1 MGIWNAEYECMDR
14 EKLMKLQGERLR
26 DTVRR
31 VYDNVSYYRNK
42 MEEKGVK
49 PGDIKS
55 VDELVK
61 LPFTY
66 KQDLRETY
74 PYGFFAVPMDQ
85 VVRIHASTGTT
96 GKRTVVGYTAMD
108 IDTWAELIARC
119 LTAAGA
125 DKTSF
130 VHVAYGYGLF
140 TGGLG
145 VHYGAEKIGATVIPV
160 SGGNTKRQIEIM
172 KDFGSTILTCT
183 PSYALYLAETM
194 KEMGIDPRKDLHLK
208 SGVFGAEPWTEEM
221 RKEIEAQ
228 MGIMAIDI
236 YGLSEIIG
244 PGVAIECEYQDGMHI
259 QEDHFI
265 VEIIDPETEEPL
277 PPGTDGELVFTCITK
292 EALPLIRYRT
302 RDICRLNDAKCKCGR
317 TQIRMGK
324 ITGRSDD
331 MLIIRGVNVYPSQ
344 IESVLLELGLASPYY
359 QLVVDRVGT
368 LDSLEVQVEMTP
380 EMFSDQVRQIEK
392 TEQKIR
398 SSIESTLGLSCKVR
412 LLEPKSIE
420 RSEGKAK
427 RVIDKRVYSE
437 KCSDINKK

>member
-1 MGIWNAEYECMDR
+1 MGIWNAGYECMDR
-14 EKLMKLQGERLR
+14 EQLFELQSERLR
-26 DTVRR
+26 NTVQR
-31 VYDNVSYYRNK
+31 VYSNVPYYRQK
-42 MEEKGVK
+42 MKEKGVE
-49 PGDIKS
+49 PGDIKT
-55 VDELVK
+55 VHDINK

-66 KQDLRETY
+66 KQDLRDTY
-74 PYGFFAVPMDQ
+74 PYGLFAVPMEE

-96 GKRTVVGYTAMD
+96 GKRTVVGYTSRD
-108 IDTWAELIARC
+108 IDTWAEIMARC

-194 KEMGIDPRKDLHLK
+194 AEMGIDPKRDLKLK
-208 SGVFGAEPWTEEM
+208 SGVFGAEPWTEAM
-221 RKEIEAQ
+221 RKEIESRLFIKAH
-228 MGIMAIDI
+228 DI
-236 YGLSEIIG
+236 YGLSEVIG
-244 PGVAIECEYQDGMHI
+244 PGVAVECECQNGMHI

-265 VEIIDPETEEPL
+265 VEVIDPVTEEPL
-277 PPGTDGELVFTCITK
+277 PMGSEGELVFTCITK

-302 RDICRLNDAKCKCGR
+302 RDIARVTDGKCPCGR
-317 TQIRMGK
+317 TQVRMSK
-324 ITGRSDD
+324 VTGRSDD

-344 IESVLLELGLASPYY
+344 IESVLLEVGLSAPYY
-359 QLVVDRVGT
+359 QLIVDRVGT

-380 EMFSDQVRQIEK
+380 EMFSDKVKHIEAI
-392 TEQKIR
+392 ENKIR
-398 SSIESTLGLSCKVR
+398 YNIESTLGLSCKVR
-412 LLEPKSIE
+412 LVEPKTIE
-420 RSEGKAK
+420 RTEGKAK
-427 RVIDKRVYSE
+427 RVIDKRIL
-437 KCSDINKK
+437 K

>member
-1 MGIWNAEYECMDR
+1 VEEQAMGIWNPEYECMDR
-14 EKLMKLQGERLR
+14 EQLEKLQGERLR
-26 DTVRR
+26 STVRR
-31 VYDNVSYYRNK
+31 VYENVPHYRQK
-42 MEEKGVK
+42 MIERGVK
-49 PGDIKS
+49 PDDIKS
-55 VDELVK
+55 VKDIQK

-66 KQDLRETY
+66 KQDLRDTY
-74 PYGFFAVPMDQ
+74 PYGLFAVPMDE

-96 GKRTVVGYTAMD
+96 GKRTVVGYTAND
-108 IDTWAELIARC
+108 IDIWAELMARY
-119 LTAAGA
+119 LTAAGT
-125 DKTSF
+125 DKSSF

-194 KEMGIDPRKDLHLK
+194 IEMGIDPKKDLSLK
-208 SGVFGAEPWTEEM
+208 AGVFGAEPWTEEM
-221 RKEIEAQ
+221 RREIESQ
-228 MGIMAIDI
+228 MGILAIDI

-244 PGVAIECEYQDGMHI
+244 PGVSIECEYQNGLHI

-265 VEIIDPETEEPL
+265 AEIIDPETEEALPL
-277 PPGTDGELVFTCITK
+277 GSEGELVFTCITK

-302 RDICRLNDAKCKCGR
+302 RDICRLYTDQCKCGR
-317 TQIRMGK
+317 TQLRMSK
-324 ITGRSDD
+324 VTGRTDD

-344 IESVLLELGLASPYY
+344 IESVLLELGLTAPHY

-368 LDSLEVQVEMTP
+368 LDSLEVQVEMIP

-392 TEQKIR
+392 VEQKIR
-398 SSIESTLGLSCKVR
+398 GNIESALGLTCKVR
-412 LLEPKSIE
+412 LVEPKSIQ

-427 RVIDKRVYSE
+427 RVIDNRV
-437 KCSDINKK
+437 K